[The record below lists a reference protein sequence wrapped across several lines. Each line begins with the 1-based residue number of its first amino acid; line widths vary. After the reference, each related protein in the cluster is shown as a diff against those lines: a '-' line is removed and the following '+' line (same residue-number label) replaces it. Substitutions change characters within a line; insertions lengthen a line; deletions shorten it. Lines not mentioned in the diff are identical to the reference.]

1 MVASRDDARP
11 DRGDARGDE
20 IDTSQLGFRM
30 QHVQMSKRHG
40 PVARRRTEVEQILP
54 LDPRDADIV
63 RAKRLIQA
71 ARSGADTS

>member
-20 IDTSQLGFRM
+20 IDTSQLGFPM

-40 PVARRRTEVEQILP
+40 PVARRTEVEQILP

-71 ARSGADTS
+71 ARSGADAS